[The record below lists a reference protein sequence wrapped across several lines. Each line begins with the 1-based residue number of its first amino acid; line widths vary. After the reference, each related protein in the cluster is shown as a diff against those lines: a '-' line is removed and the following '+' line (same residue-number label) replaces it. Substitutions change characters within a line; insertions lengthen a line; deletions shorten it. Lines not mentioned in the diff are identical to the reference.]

1 MKLPEEGDAETKQF
15 SKVDDD
21 QKIIDQM
28 FAKNLDRP
36 RVFLGGD
43 AFEKSSES
51 DSDGAERSNDHASD
65 DGNEE
70 PEFADDGSS
79 RIDRKHYLYTVWG
92 SWSACSR
99 TCGQRAYAF
108 RKRYCINGVSGEIKQ
123 HCQKPTIL
131 AKKCVVNPCPGL

>member
-51 DSDGAERSNDHASD
+51 DSDGAERSNDNASD

-79 RIDRKHYLYTVWG
+79 RID
-92 SWSACSR
+92 
-99 TCGQRAYAF
+99 

-131 AKKCVVNPCPGL
+131 AKKCVVNPCPGLWIYLILLWPSFYRFFLFIYM